1 MANGV
6 KDKFNDAHKWAVSAT
21 NKMADQVSDKHSW
34 LNKHTNGAVKT
45 MFTGIKKTY
54 KSGYNT
60 VQDYT
65 QTWRDLMT
73 GKWSKLG
80 GDMKKFSKDALST
93 VGSYFKTGYNTLNK
107 LTGGRLGD
115 MFDKV
120 KSIGGSIVSYFK
132 KLPGRIA
139 DGIRNGWHAVE
150 SAFVHLG
157 NGMLSGIGKGVNGV
171 IGGIDWI
178 LKKVSAPTIKPWK
191 VPQFATGG
199 NAYGLSVVGEKKKHE
214 LIKYPD
220 GRMELSP
227 NKATLYNFK
236 QPVKILGGDK
246 TESLLKSIPKFG
258 LGTWLGSAV
267 DFVKG
272 GFSKIADGAEGFW
285 NAVMHPKQLL
295 DTAVDKFTDLTG
307 LKGTIL
313 DMAQGT
319 VKTVASD
326 ALGWLKNKLTLA
338 GNPSGSGV
346 ERWRPYVKRALA
358 MNDLS
363 TSKSMIDR
371 VLRQIKTESGGNPKA
386 LGGDDG
392 LSDGRAMGLMQV
404 KPGTFAANHFPGY
417 DNIWAGL
424 DSLLAGLHYAKN
436 RYGAGLSFLGQGH
449 GYANG
454 GIVTTEQMAHIA
466 EGNKAEMV
474 IPLTNQ
480 NRALQL
486 MYQALDYFK
495 GNGNSGTQQTQQQTT
510 PDNSQLIQA
519 MQQTNQLISQ
529 FMQLFS
535 QTQFGITNQQVYN
548 ANKQVSDQN
557 TRIRNLAMGVV
568 N

>member
-65 QTWRDLMT
+65 QTWRDLMS

-80 GDMKKFSKDALST
+80 GDMRKLSKDAIST
-93 VGSYFKTGYNTLNK
+93 VGNYFKAGYNTLNK

-115 MFDKV
+115 MLDKV
-120 KSIGGSIVSYFK
+120 KSIGSSIVSYFK
-132 KLPGRIA
+132 KLPGRMA

-150 SAFVHLG
+150 SAFVHLS

-220 GRMELSP
+220 GRIELSP

-246 TESLLKSIPKFG
+246 TESLLKSIPKFS

-285 NAVMHPKQLL
+285 NAITHPKKLL
-295 DTAVDKFTDLTG
+295 NTAIAKFTDLSG
-307 LKGTIL
+307 LSGTIK
-313 DMAQGT
+313 DMAEGT
-319 VKTVASD
+319 VKTIANSS
-326 ALGWLKNKLTLA
+326 LKWIKEKLA
-338 GNPSGSGV
+338 MGDPGGSGV
-346 ERWRPYVKRALA
+346 QRWAPDVKRALG
-358 MNDLS
+358 MLGLS
-363 TSKSMIDR
+363 TSESMISR
-371 VLRQIKTESGGNPKA
+371 VLRQVKTESGGNPKA

-392 LSDGRAMGLMQV
+392 LNDGRAMGLMQV
-404 KPGTFAANHFPGY
+404 KPGTFAAYHLKGFADIWKGF
-417 DNIWAGL
+417 DNM
-424 DSLLAGLHYAKN
+424 LAGLNYAKH
-436 RYGAGLSFLGQGH
+436 RYGSGLSFLGQGH

-454 GIVTTEQMAHIA
+454 GLVTTAQIASIA

-510 PDNSQLIQA
+510 SDNSQLIQA
-519 MQQTNQLISQ
+519 MQQTNQLLAQ

-535 QTQFGITNQQVYN
+535 QTQFGITNQQIYN